1 MAISDPASSPV
12 IGASRTPVPRGSR
25 WADSRGLAAQII
37 RFGGASLR
45 FTAGCAA
52 APTSVTSRQATCS
65 PLPRVPEGPRTASR
79 RCQRVT
85 VPGGATAAGGYGIP
99 ANRGRRAERRL
110 GMSFGNLDNG
120 ARPRRP
126 RATGR
131 GTALACVG
139 GGPGVLAAPPH
150 RGAGPAL
157 RRRAGGGGT
166 TFPARASLAGTTTS
180 FPSGVR
186 TAKEPVS
193 ASSRMPSTSATAS
206 PSPDAGLRQRITT
219 RWPISA
225 GVSRTSSRY
234 CTPTTSSRAGPVAA
248 PGTVRGATS
257 MNAPRGLAVLECKLD
272 RYSTIVLVGY
282 RRRPQGLP
290 GCELDMAV
298 WNSASVRALLAG
310 CPLS

>member
-1 MAISDPASSPV
+1 VAISDPASSPV

-99 ANRGRRAERRL
+99 ASRGRRAERRL

-131 GTALACVG
+131 GTALAWCWWRSRRSG
-139 GGPGVLAAPPH
+139 G
-150 RGAGPAL
+150 
-157 RRRAGGGGT
+157 
-166 TFPARASLAGTTTS
+166 
-180 FPSGVR
+180 
-186 TAKEPVS
+186 
-193 ASSRMPSTSATAS
+193 TAS
-206 PSPDAGLRQRITT
+206 PRRRPSTAAAGWR
-219 RWPISA
+219 RWHDF
-225 GVSRTSSRY
+225 
-234 CTPTTSSRAGPVAA
+234 
-248 PGTVRGATS
+248 PGEGEPGRDNDQLPVRGAHCERGS
-257 MNAPRGLAVLECKLD
+257 VGFLKDAQHIGDGLAVTWCGPAPADHDPLAD
-272 RYSTIVLVGY
+272 IG
-282 RRRPQGLP
+282 
-290 GCELDMAV
+290 GCEPDL
-298 WNSASVRALLAG
+298 
-310 CPLS
+310 